1 MAASSSGARA
11 PADESRPHRR
21 LTGQLA
27 AGTATSNGGILYEVV
42 PVRGSARLR
51 VRIKTASNGGTLDV
65 FFVGPDF
72 NQQQS
77 GESGADGSLTGTIYT
92 TGNGT
97 QAAVSAGTEA
107 KIDVDCYGENYAI
120 IKFVGSVGAGTI
132 SYCDCSQV

>member
-77 GESGADGSLTGTIYT
+77 GESVAYGSLTGTIYT

-97 QAAVSAGTEA
+97 QASVTAGTEA
-107 KIDVDCYGENYAI
+107 KIDVDCYGESYAI
-120 IKFVGSVGAGTI
+120 VKFVGSVGAGTI
-132 SYCDCSQV
+132 TYADVSQV